1 MRLTWF
7 KGEKEMTQITGN
19 AIIVRTLFNN
29 RYTVQYYQREYNW
42 ERKQIEE
49 LMEDLTGEF
58 LEFYQQGD
66 TQRDVIRYGSYFLGP
81 IILTNDNAI
90 IDGQQRLSSLTL
102 LLIYL
107 NNLQK
112 NSTYP
117 KVNIDNLIYSEMYG
131 QKTFCINVEERESCL
146 AGFFDNGT
154 YDITNE
160 TSESV
165 INLYNRYK
173 DIEELFPDEIK
184 GEVLPVFIEWVIDKL
199 VFIEIKTTSEQDAH
213 RIFVTMNDRGLRLTP
228 TEMLKGYLLS
238 EINDNSV
245 RNKANDLWKE
255 RVLAL
260 KEIDKDGDTDLIK
273 SWLRAQYADSIREG
287 KRDSDNKDFE
297 IIGTTFHKWVR
308 ENKLIINLEKSA
320 DFERF
325 IVKEFNLFSNI
336 YLRLKDYSS
345 TFNKEYEYVYHNAD
359 RGFTL
364 QYQIILASIDK
375 DDTTEIINKKIKLVS
390 CFIDQFIAIRVFNFR
405 TVDYSSIKYTV
416 FNLTKKIRRKTV
428 DELVTI
434 FKDYIS
440 GMEQSLEGIDSFYL
454 NQFTRRYM
462 LHILSRMTYYLEHN
476 CGINSSFTTY
486 IDRQQKNP
494 YDIEHIWADDYTQ
507 ENYQS
512 EFQTE
517 EEFKTFRN
525 RFGGLLILPKDK
537 NRSYQ
542 DMEYSKKVMKYDSE
556 NLLARTLNTNCYSNN
571 PLFLR
576 FMQSNNLSF
585 KPYRNF
591 NKVDLIERQELYKEI
606 CKNIWSIELF
616 DEIANS

>member
-1 MRLTWF
+1 
-7 KGEKEMTQITGN
+7 MTQITGN

-49 LMEDLTGEF
+49 LMEDLTSEF

-66 TQRDVIRYGSYFLGP
+66 SQRDVMRYGSYFLGP

-112 NSTYP
+112 NSP
-117 KVNIDNLIYSEMYG
+117 FSKINIDNLIYSEMYG

-146 AGFFDNGT
+146 AGLFDNGR
-154 YDITNE
+154 YDVTNE

-173 DIEELFPDEIK
+173 DIEELFPNEIK
-184 GEVLPVFIEWVIDKL
+184 EEALPVFIEWVIDNL

-238 EINDNSV
+238 EISDNTV

-255 RVLAL
+255 RVLTL
-260 KEIDKDGDTDLIK
+260 KEIEKDGDSDFIK
-273 SWLRAQYADSIREG
+273 NWLRAQYADSIREG
-287 KRDSDNKDFE
+287 KKDSENKDFE

-308 ENKLIINLEKSA
+308 EKKSVIKLDKSS

-325 IVKEFNLFSNI
+325 ILNDFKTFSDI
-336 YLRLKDYSS
+336 YIRLKQYSGS
-345 TFNKEYEYVYHNAD
+345 FNKEYEYVYHNAD

-375 DDTTEIINKKIKLVS
+375 DDTADIITKKIKLVS

-405 TVDYSSIKYTV
+405 TVDYSSIRYTV
-416 FNLTKKIRRKTV
+416 FNLTKRIRRKSI

-440 GMEQSLEGIDSFYL
+440 GMEQSLNGIDGFYL

-462 LHILSRMTYYLEHN
+462 LHILSRMTYYVEQN

-486 IDRQQKNP
+486 VNRQQKNP

-507 ENYQS
+507 GNHQS

-517 EEFKTFRN
+517 EEFQSFRN

-542 DMEYSKKVMKYDSE
+542 DMEYIKKVTKYDSE
-556 NLLARTLNTNCYSNN
+556 NLLARTLNDNCYSNN

-576 FMQSNNLSF
+576 FMKDKNLPF
-585 KPYRNF
+585 KPYADF
-591 NKVDLIERQELYKEI
+591 NKADLNERQELYKEI
-606 CKNIWSIELF
+606 CKNIWNVDLF
-616 DEIANS
+616 EEIAHS